1 MTEGSCNGRG
11 EPAHA
16 SISIS
21 GGVLGAAARVWSPSF
36 ASASAQTHFVL
47 VSIFLKLCPRARI
60 IALRCNASSFG
71 VTELLLNRCD
81 SDILEFE
88 QFVPLVSQL
97 RRDANVRVALSERD
111 TCSSND
117 YTSPNGLQ
125 FAMSCSE
132 TIVDF
137 DFSTSV
143 ANSTQTDIYACANHC
158 SISRMCYFAVFNN
171 TDKNCMWSNK
181 PVSFTFT
188 QDVEIDVA
196 AVDPTTQLTVQYDTA
211 CPYAN
216 LTTVTT
222 YNGMEAEVY
231 CGLDNLAPDYCP
243 TGNSSWVCPSHATS
257 FQQCLDIC
265 SESHPL
271 CWGIAYD
278 PTLITGYANCY
289 LKNSLPT
296 PDELPLTGALNTAQ
310 YNGAI
315 LHAAVVTEKNGSSIP
330 INCTND
336 AEINAQDGQTF
347 VTFCN
352 LTQLDN
358 DLWQVHENSLQSCI
372 DECVTYNGE
381 KCVAVVYDPQL
392 NNGWEN
398 CYLKNSTTVNTQ
410 SVGMTLALVSTSS
423 GSIPSSSGSPG
434 GSQGSSTGGSKA
446 WIAGP
451 VIGGIFVLVA
461 AAYGIF
467 WWRKRSTSSRNR
479 TSEQHPQRRAKVEG
493 RTPGWEMDE
502 RRQRMYL
509 SEMPSTGTI
518 EGLVAQASV

>member
-1 MTEGSCNGRG
+1 M
-11 EPAHA
+11 
-16 SISIS
+16 
-21 GGVLGAAARVWSPSF
+21 
-36 ASASAQTHFVL
+36 
-47 VSIFLKLCPRARI
+47 
-60 IALRCNASSFG
+60 ASSSKEHAFLSKDIG
-71 VTELLLNRCD
+71 QKQIRTYTERRSIRVIVLNDKNKILTMKSSGSSGLYRLPGGGIEGKEYLFEAGAMAVLEESGYEVELGPCMAVTEEWRGDLHL
-81 SDILEFE
+81 
-88 QFVPLVSQL
+88 
-97 RRDANVRVALSERD
+97 
-111 TCSSND
+111 TCFC
-117 YTSPNGLQ
+117 GR
-125 FAMSCSE
+125 A
-132 TIVDF
+132 
-137 DFSTSV
+137 
-143 ANSTQTDIYACANHC
+143 DIYACANHC

-231 CGLDNLAPDYCP
+231 CGLDNLAPNYCP

-330 INCTND
+330 INCTNY

-347 VTFCN
+347 VTSCN
-352 LTQLDN
+352 LTQLGH
-358 DLWQVHENSLQSCI
+358 DLWQMHEGSLQSCI

-434 GSQGSSTGGSKA
+434 GSHGSSKGGPKA